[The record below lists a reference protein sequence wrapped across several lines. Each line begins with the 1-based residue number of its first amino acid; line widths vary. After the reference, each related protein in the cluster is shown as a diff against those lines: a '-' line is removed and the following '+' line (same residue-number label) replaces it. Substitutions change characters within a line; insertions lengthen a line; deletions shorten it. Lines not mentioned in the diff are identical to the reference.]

1 LAFNPGNEIGAMMTE
16 FKEISQ
22 AIIEG
27 DSEKAETLTKQSL
40 DNGVSPLDI
49 FRQGMV
55 PGMGVV
61 GEKMKAGE
69 YYIPEVLMSAEAM
82 KAASVIIKPLIAQQG
97 TDISIGKVVIGT
109 VKGDLHDI
117 GKMLASMMLEGAGY
131 EVIDLGIDVPAETFV
146 RAVRDEKPH
155 IVGMSALLTS
165 TMMAMKD
172 VIAALAQAGLRDSV
186 RIIIGGAPVTQDFC
200 NQIQADGYAPDAA
213 RGVELAKS
221 LSTINQS

>member
-1 LAFNPGNEIGAMMTE
+1 MTE

-22 AIIEG
+22 AIIDG
-27 DSEKAETLTKQSL
+27 NSEKAEVLTKQSL
-40 DNGVSPLDI
+40 DNGISPLDI

-97 TDISIGKVVIGT
+97 TEVSIGKVLMGT

-117 GKMLASMMLEGAGY
+117 GKMLASMMLEGAGF
-131 EVIDLGIDVPAETFV
+131 EVIDLGIDVPTDTFV
-146 RAVRDEKPH
+146 EAVRNEKPQFL
-155 IVGMSALLTS
+155 GMSALLTS
-165 TMMAMKD
+165 TMLVMKD
-172 VIAALAQAGLRDSV
+172 VIAALAQAGLRDNV
-186 RIIIGGAPVTQDFC
+186 KIIIGGAPVTQTFC
-200 NQIQADGYAPDAA
+200 DDIGADGYAPDAA
-213 RGVELAKS
+213 RGVDLAKS
-221 LSTINQS
+221 LQ